1 MYCLPIGNRLLFY
14 SAEQVGE
21 SFMQSV
27 PVEHNAASQAARV
40 PLERMLAISL
50 GNALEFYDFMIFSFF
65 AVQIGHAIVPAQFA
79 ERGLLLALATFG
91 VGFFMRPLG
100 AIVIGRYGDRA
111 GRKPA
116 MMWSFGLMGVSILG
130 TALTPSYAHIGI
142 AAPVLLLC
150 FRLLQGFAL
159 GGEVGPIT
167 AYAAEAA
174 PRGHRAR
181 YVSMLGTG
189 QGLAVLCSGLI
200 GYALARLL
208 SPGDLDA
215 YGWRIALLLG
225 VLVVPI
231 GLLIRRR
238 LPETMEGAVAEAKGE
253 PAGPSPWRV
262 FFVGLLVVGAGTIA
276 GYALVYLATYAQDTL
291 KLGAR
296 LAFVATIAQGLGYLG
311 SAYAAGWLGD
321 RFGHR
326 RILVITFTLLLLLVL
341 PAFVLMNRAP
351 TAASLFVATA
361 TLSAIHIAAIVCM
374 QAFLVE
380 CLTPAVRSGVF
391 AMTYATGV
399 ALLGGT
405 TQPILKLLIDATG
418 SAFAPPWYVIAAL
431 AIGLLA
437 LTQLPGETPRAS

>member
-1 MYCLPIGNRLLFY
+1 MNSTPMGR
-14 SAEQVGE
+14 G
-21 SFMQSV
+21 
-27 PVEHNAASQAARV
+27 AAPQASHV
-40 PLERMLAISL
+40 PLERMVAIGL

-79 ERGLLLALATFG
+79 ERGLFLALVTFG
-91 VGFFMRPLG
+91 MGFVTRPLG
-100 AIVIGRYGDRA
+100 AFVIGRYGDRA

-116 MMWSFGLMGVSILG
+116 MLWSFGLMGASILG
-130 TALTPSYAHIGI
+130 TASTPSYAHIGV
-142 AAPVLLLC
+142 AAPVLLLS

-174 PRGHRAR
+174 PHGFRAR

-200 GYALARLL
+200 GLTLAHLL
-208 SPGDLDA
+208 SPADLDS
-215 YGWRIALLLG
+215 YGWRIALVLG

-231 GLLIRRR
+231 GLLIRSR
-238 LPETMEGAVAEAKGE
+238 LPETLQSAVAEAKRE
-253 PAGPSPWRV
+253 PAGQSPWRV

-276 GYALVYLATYAQDTL
+276 GYALTYLATYAQDTL

-296 LAFVATIAQGLGYLG
+296 LAFVAPIAQGVGYLG
-311 SAYAAGWLGD
+311 SAYAAGWCGD
-321 RFGHR
+321 RYGHR
-326 RILVITFTLLLLLVL
+326 RVLVITLTLLLLLML
-341 PAFVLMNRAP
+341 PAFLLINRVP
-351 TAASLFVATA
+351 TAASLFVVTA
-361 TLSAIHIAAIVCM
+361 TLAAIHIGAIVCM

-380 CLTPAVRSGVF
+380 CLTPTLRSGVF

-418 SAFAPPWYVIAAL
+418 SAFALPWYVIAAL
-431 AIGLLA
+431 AVGLLA
-437 LTQLPGETPRAS
+437 LTRLREAPGAHARG

>member
-1 MYCLPIGNRLLFY
+1 MNSIPMEP
-14 SAEQVGE
+14 SAAPKGG
-21 SFMQSV
+21 
-27 PVEHNAASQAARV
+27 PV
-40 PLERMLAISL
+40 PLERMAAISL

-79 ERGLLLALATFG
+79 ARGLLLALATFG

-130 TALTPSYAHIGI
+130 TALTPSYAQIGV
-142 AAPVLLLC
+142 AAPALLLC

-208 SPGDLDA
+208 SPADLDA

-231 GLLIRRR
+231 GLLIRSR
-238 LPETMEGAVAEAKGE
+238 LPETFEGAVAEALRE
-253 PAGPSPWRV
+253 PPGQSPWRV
-262 FFVGLLVVGAGTIA
+262 FFVGLLVVGAATIA
-276 GYALVYLATYAQDTL
+276 GYALTYLATYAQDTL

-296 LAFVATIAQGLGYLG
+296 LAFVATIAQGLGYLC
-311 SAYAAGWLGD
+311 SAYAAGWCGD

-326 RILVITFTLLLLLVL
+326 RILVITLTLLLLLML
-341 PAFVLMNRAP
+341 PAFVLINRWP
-351 TAASLFVATA
+351 TAASLFAATA
-361 TLSAIHIAAIVCM
+361 TLAAIHIGAIVCM

-380 CLTPAVRSGVF
+380 CLTAGVRSGVF
-391 AMTYATGV
+391 AITYATGV

-437 LTQLPGETPRAS
+437 LTQLRDAPGVVKPGVVKPGGASAPRFHGPG

>member
-1 MYCLPIGNRLLFY
+1 MNSI
-14 SAEQVGE
+14 SAVRRPYPDAG
-21 SFMQSV
+21 V
-27 PVEHNAASQAARV
+27 V
-40 PLERMLAISL
+40 PLKRMVAISL

-65 AVQIGHAIVPAQFA
+65 AVQIGHVIVPAQFA

-130 TALTPSYAHIGI
+130 TALTPTYAQVGI

-174 PRGHRAR
+174 PHGHRAR

-200 GYALARLL
+200 GYALARQL
-208 SPGDLDA
+208 SPADLDS

-231 GLLIRRR
+231 GLLIRSR
-238 LPETMEGAVAEAKGE
+238 LPETIEGAVAEAKRAPVGQ
-253 PAGPSPWRV
+253 SPWRV
-262 FFVGLLVVGAGTIA
+262 FFVGLLVVGAATIA
-276 GYALVYLATYAQDTL
+276 GYALTYLATYAQDTL

-296 LAFVATIAQGLGYLG
+296 LAFVATIAQGLGYLC
-311 SAYAAGWLGD
+311 SAYIAGWFGD

-326 RILVITFTLLLLLVL
+326 HILVITLTLLLLMML
-341 PAFVLMNRAP
+341 PAFVVMNRWP
-351 TAASLFVATA
+351 TAASLFLVTA
-361 TLSAIHIAAIVCM
+361 TLAAIHIAAIVCM

-380 CLTPAVRSGVF
+380 CLTPTVRSGVF

-405 TQPILKLLIDATG
+405 TQLILKLLIDATG

-437 LTQLPGETPRAS
+437 LTQLRDAPRSGGAS

>member
-1 MYCLPIGNRLLFY
+1 MNSI
-14 SAEQVGE
+14 
-21 SFMQSV
+21 
-27 PVEHNAASQAARV
+27 AAAPRPCPDTGVV
-40 PLERMLAISL
+40 PLKRMAAISL

-65 AVQIGHAIVPAQFA
+65 AVQIGHVIVPAQFK

-116 MMWSFGLMGVSILG
+116 MMWSFSLMGLGILG
-130 TALTPSYAHIGI
+130 TALTPTYTQAGI
-142 AAPVLLLC
+142 AAPVFLLC

-174 PRGHRAR
+174 PHGHRAR

-200 GYALARLL
+200 GYALARRL
-208 SPGDLDA
+208 SPADLDS

-231 GLLIRRR
+231 GLLIRSR
-238 LPETMEGAVAEAKGE
+238 LPETIDAAVAEAGRE
-253 PAGPSPWRV
+253 PAGQSPWRV
-262 FFVGLLVVGAGTIA
+262 FFVGLLVVGAATIA
-276 GYALVYLATYAQDTL
+276 GYALTYLATYAQDTL

-296 LAFVATIAQGLGYLG
+296 LAFVATIAQGLGYLC

-326 RILVITFTLLLLLVL
+326 RILVVAFALLLVLML
-341 PAFVLMNRAP
+341 PAFVLMNRWP
-351 TAASLFVATA
+351 TAASLFVVTA
-361 TLSAIHIAAIVCM
+361 TLAAIHIGAIICM

-380 CLTPAVRSGVF
+380 CLAPTVRSGVF
-391 AMTYATGV
+391 AMSYATGV
-399 ALLGGT
+399 ALFGGT

-431 AIGLLA
+431 AIGMLA
-437 LTQLPGETPRAS
+437 LTQLRDAPRDAA

>member
-14 SAEQVGE
+14 SAEHVGE
-21 SFMQSV
+21 SFMQS
-27 PVEHNAASQAARV
+27 PAMEHNAAPMAAVV
-40 PLERMLAISL
+40 PLKRMVAISL

-65 AVQIGHAIVPAQFA
+65 AVQIGHVIVPAQFA

-116 MMWSFGLMGVSILG
+116 MIWSFALMGVSILG
-130 TALTPSYAHIGI
+130 TALTPTYAQVGI

-150 FRLLQGFAL
+150 FRLLQGFAI

-174 PRGHRAR
+174 PHGHRAR
-181 YVSMLGTG
+181 YVSLLGTG

-200 GYALARLL
+200 GYALARQL
-208 SPGDLDA
+208 SPADLDS

-238 LPETMEGAVAEAKGE
+238 LPETIEGAVAEAKCK
-253 PAGPSPWRV
+253 PASHSPWRV
-262 FFVGLLVVGAGTIA
+262 FFVGLLVVGAATIA
-276 GYALVYLATYAQDTL
+276 GYALTYLATYAQDTL

-296 LAFVATIAQGLGYLG
+296 VAFVAPIAQGLGYLC
-311 SAYAAGWLGD
+311 SAYIAGWFGD

-326 RILVITFTLLLLLVL
+326 RILVITLTLLLLLML
-341 PAFVLMNRAP
+341 PAFVLMNRWP
-351 TAASLFVATA
+351 TAASLFVVTA
-361 TLSAIHIAAIVCM
+361 TLAAIHIAAIVCM

-380 CLTPAVRSGVF
+380 CLTPSVRSGVF

-405 TQPILKLLIDATG
+405 TQPILKLLIVTTG
-418 SAFAPPWYVIAAL
+418 SAFAPLWYVIAAL

-437 LTQLPGETPRAS
+437 LTQLRDTSAS

>member
-1 MYCLPIGNRLLFY
+1 MNSIAAVQRPYPD
-14 SAEQVGE
+14 A
-21 SFMQSV
+21 
-27 PVEHNAASQAARV
+27 PVV
-40 PLERMLAISL
+40 PLKRMVAIGL

-65 AVQIGHAIVPAQFA
+65 AVQIGHVIVPAQFA
-79 ERGLLLALATFG
+79 KRGLLLALVTFG
-91 VGFFMRPLG
+91 VGFIMRPLG

-116 MMWSFGLMGVSILG
+116 MMWSFGLMGVSLLG
-130 TALTPSYAHIGI
+130 TALTPTYAQVGI
-142 AAPVLLLC
+142 AAPLLLLC

-174 PRGHRAR
+174 PQGHRAR

-189 QGLAVLCSGLI
+189 QGLAVLCAGLI
-200 GYALARLL
+200 GYALAQHL
-208 SPGDLDA
+208 SPADLDS
-215 YGWRIALLLG
+215 YGWRIAFLLG

-238 LPETMEGAVAEAKGE
+238 LPETIDAAVAEAKRE
-253 PAGPSPWRV
+253 PAGQSPWRV

-276 GYALVYLATYAQDTL
+276 GYALTYLATYAQDTL

-296 LAFVATIAQGLGYLG
+296 LAFVATIAQGMGYLC

-326 RILVITFTLLLLLVL
+326 RILVITLTLLLLLML
-341 PAFVLMNRAP
+341 PAFVLMNRWP
-351 TAASLFVATA
+351 TAASLFVVTA
-361 TLSAIHIAAIVCM
+361 TLAAIHIGAIVCM

-380 CLTPAVRSGVF
+380 CLTPSVRSGVF

-405 TQPILKLLIDATG
+405 TQPILKVLIDATG

-437 LTQLPGETPRAS
+437 LTQLRDAPGVDARAPRAKASERVGA

>member
-1 MYCLPIGNRLLFY
+1 MTRMPM
-14 SAEQVGE
+14 EQ
-21 SFMQSV
+21 S
-27 PVEHNAASQAARV
+27 AARAIGV
-40 PLERMLAISL
+40 PLKRMVAIGV

-65 AVQIGHAIVPAQFA
+65 AVQIGHSIVPAQFA
-79 ERGLLLALATFG
+79 EQGLLLALATFG
-91 VGFFMRPLG
+91 VGFFTRPLG

-130 TALTPSYAHIGI
+130 TGLTPSYAHIGV

-150 FRLLQGFAL
+150 FRLIQGFAL

-167 AYAAEAA
+167 AYAVEAA
-174 PRGHRAR
+174 PAGHRAR

-189 QGLAVLCSGLI
+189 QGVAVLCSGLI

-208 SPGDLDA
+208 SPADLDS

-231 GLLIRRR
+231 GLLIRSR
-238 LPETMEGAVAEAKGE
+238 LPETLESAVTEAKRE
-253 PAGPSPWRV
+253 TADQSPWRV

-276 GYALVYLATYAQDTL
+276 GYALTYLSTYAQDTL

-296 LAFVATIAQGLGYLG
+296 LAFVATIAQGIGYLC
-311 SAYAAGWLGD
+311 SAYASGWLGD

-326 RILVITFTLLLLLVL
+326 RILVVTLTLLLLLML
-341 PAFVLMNRAP
+341 PAFVLINRLP
-351 TAASLFVATA
+351 TAASLFAATA
-361 TLSAIHIAAIVCM
+361 TLAAIHIGAIVCM

-380 CLTPAVRSGVF
+380 CLTPTVRSGVF

-405 TQPILKLLIDATG
+405 TQFILKWLIRSTG

-437 LTQLPGETPRAS
+437 LTQLPTVSGARRSRGPEAA